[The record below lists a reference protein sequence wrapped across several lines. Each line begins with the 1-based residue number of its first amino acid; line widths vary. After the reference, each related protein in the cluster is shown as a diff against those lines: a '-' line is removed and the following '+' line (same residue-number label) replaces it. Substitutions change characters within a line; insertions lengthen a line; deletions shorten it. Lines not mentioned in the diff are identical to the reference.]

1 MIPSSHSTPSSGPNP
16 LDGDTALEPGARA
29 VGMSQ
34 PFPWS
39 LPADEVATMDRLE
52 RGETLELSSTARRCL
67 LRVAAL
73 PDYFSDGTFPR
84 ALKVCGPSDRP
95 SDEEVTAMIAEV
107 PLFLLSARQRQQA
120 LALRQ
125 QSLPASGAPAPDF
138 DIHSS
143 RDDLIGAT
151 MDALNAAGGGKAI
164 LPTKALAKL
173 ARWETDV
180 TAQWEAEAR
189 AKGGRALRAVVA
201 TPLQRSLE
209 LGGSPYPCDK
219 DFSLPPRGLIAELGL
234 SQRSLVINLGHARPL
249 DVEAFHD
256 SLRDIDHSHCEL
268 ALGDA
273 PRESP
278 ALISCSARSVRLA
291 GHPDRCRDLALALA
305 REQRQ
310 LLEEVSIRRSMPPEC
325 MPSLPIGWDIRSTER
340 FTWSLKRASPGAAAS
355 APPSLGET
363 ARIQR
368 P

>member
-1 MIPSSHSTPSSGPNP
+1 MIPSSHPTPSFGPNP
-16 LDGDTALEPGARA
+16 SDDDTSLEPGARA

-52 RGETLELSSTARRCL
+52 RGETLELSSTARLCL
-67 LRVAAL
+67 QRVAAL
-73 PDYFSDGTFPR
+73 PDYWADGTFPR
-84 ALKVCGPSDRP
+84 ALRVCGPSVRP

-125 QSLPASGAPAPDF
+125 QSLPASGTPAPDF

-151 MDALNAAGGGKAI
+151 MDALNAAGGGKTI

-201 TPLQRSLE
+201 TPLQRTLE
-209 LGGSPYPCDK
+209 LGGSPYRCDK
-219 DFSLPPRGLIAELGL
+219 DFSLPPRRLIAELGL
-234 SQRSLVINLGHARPL
+234 WQRSLAINLGSARPL

-256 SLRDIDHSHCEL
+256 SLRDIDHSRYEL
-268 ALGDA
+268 ALRDA

-278 ALISCSARSVRLA
+278 ALISRSTKSVGLE

-305 REQRQ
+305 SEQRE
-310 LLEEVSIRRSMPPEC
+310 LLEEVNIVRSMPPKH
-325 MPSLPIGWDIRSTER
+325 MPSLPTGWDMGPGNAP
-340 FTWSLKRASPGAAAS
+340 FTWKLKRASSPGS
-355 APPSLGET
+355 
-363 ARIQR
+363 
-368 P
+368 